1 MENGKLNILIG
12 VTGSIAIYKTCEL
25 IRLFIKRGD
34 SVRVVMSQAATKF
47 ISPLTFEALTR
58 KKVLIEQNEDWSS
71 ELNHIDYAKWAD
83 IYIIAPATANTVN
96 KAANGIADNLLLQT
110 YLAATCPTLFAPAA
124 NTNMYMHKTTQ
135 ESFKKLN
142 IIEANAGL
150 LACGDEGLGKM
161 AEPEEIFLKALR
173 VVNKNEFWTNKNIV
187 VTAGGSIEK
196 IDDVRFVSN
205 FSSGKMG
212 EALAKAFY
220 IKGAEV
226 SLISSKNHNLT
237 KEIKQ
242 INVLSAEDYY
252 NAILDANPDYLIMAA
267 AIADYKPKYIKGKLK
282 KEQIGE
288 KMILEMK
295 KNIDI
300 LKSLK
305 NKKFKKIGFKAE
317 RDEKNAIE
325 YAFKTLKN
333 KNLDAICLNLLTKND
348 FGSDENEI
356 IFITPKNQITFSQDT
371 KEKIALKL
379 VDAIKHI

>member
-1 MENGKLNILIG
+1 VNILIG

-25 IRLFIKRGD
+25 IRLFIKNGD
-34 SVRVVMSQAATKF
+34 NVRVVMTQAATKF
-47 ISPLTFEALTR
+47 ISPLTFETLTR
-58 KKVLIEQNEDWSS
+58 QKVLIEQNEDWSG

-83 IYIIAPATANTVN
+83 IFIIAPATANTVN

-110 YLAATCPTLFAPAA
+110 YLACPAPTLFAPAA

-135 ESFKKLN
+135 ESFKKLP

-150 LACGDEGLGKM
+150 LACGDEGIGKM
-161 AEPEEIFLKALR
+161 ADPNEIFLKALR
-173 VVNKNEFWTNKNIV
+173 EINKDEFWKNKKV
-187 VTAGGSIEK
+187 VITAGGSIEK

-220 IKGAEV
+220 IKGADV
-226 SLISSKNHNLT
+226 ILISSKDHNLT

-242 INVLSAEDYY
+242 VKVMSAQEYHK
-252 NAILDANPDYLIMAA
+252 AILNETPDYLIMAA
-267 AIADYKPKYIKGKLK
+267 AVADFKPKYTPGKLK
-282 KEQIGE
+282 KDSVGD
-288 KMILEMK
+288 KMILEME

-300 LKSLK
+300 LEALK
-305 NKKFKKIGFKAE
+305 DKTYKKIGFKAE
-317 RDEKNAIE
+317 RDEKNAFK
-325 YAFKTLKN
+325 YAKNTLKK

-356 IFITPKNQITFSQDT
+356 VFITENDSTLFTQDS
-371 KEKIALKL
+371 KENIALKL
-379 VDAIKHI
+379 VDAVKRI

>member
-1 MENGKLNILIG
+1 VNILIG

-25 IRLFIKRGD
+25 IRLFIKNGD
-34 SVRVVMSQAATKF
+34 NVRVVMTQAATKF
-47 ISPLTFEALTR
+47 ISPLTFETLTR
-58 KKVLIEQNEDWSS
+58 QKVLIEQNEDWSG

-83 IYIIAPATANTVN
+83 IFIIAPATANTVN

-110 YLAATCPTLFAPAA
+110 YLACPAPTLFAPAA

-135 ESFKKLN
+135 ESFKKLP

-150 LACGDEGLGKM
+150 LACGDEGIGKM
-161 AEPEEIFLKALR
+161 ADPDEIFLKALR
-173 VVNKNEFWTNKNIV
+173 EINKDEFWKNKKV
-187 VTAGGSIEK
+187 VITAGGSIEK

-220 IKGAEV
+220 IKGADV
-226 SLISSKNHNLT
+226 ILISSKDHNLT

-242 INVLSAEDYY
+242 VKVMSAQEYHK
-252 NAILDANPDYLIMAA
+252 AILNETPDYLIMAA
-267 AIADYKPKYIKGKLK
+267 AVADFKPKYTPGKLK
-282 KEQIGE
+282 KDSVGD
-288 KMILEMK
+288 KMILEME

-300 LKSLK
+300 LEALK
-305 NKKFKKIGFKAE
+305 DKTYKKIGFKAE
-317 RDEKNAIE
+317 RDEKNAFK
-325 YAFKTLKN
+325 YAKNTLKK

-356 IFITPKNQITFSQDT
+356 VFITENDSTLFTQDS
-371 KEKIALKL
+371 KENIALKL
-379 VDAIKHI
+379 VDAVKRI